1 MQEKDLETW
10 LEVGAWTW
18 NWMEPPLGTITFVLL
33 CMQLSRSHMQVN
45 LESPC
50 MSNPI
55 DAHGISSVLAHPSL
69 KWLLMT
75 HSHNVG
81 AAFSQALFG
90 NDGWWAVRQ
99 RRRRAKALLEA
110 YPQYNQ
116 LILLHWSHTLYTQVT
131 VEHVWEPLHV
141 SRF

>member
-1 MQEKDLETW
+1 
-10 LEVGAWTW
+10 
-18 NWMEPPLGTITFVLL
+18 
-33 CMQLSRSHMQVN
+33 
-45 LESPC
+45 

-55 DAHGISSVLAHPSL
+55 DAHGISSVLAHPSS

-90 NDGWWAVRQ
+90 NDGWWAIHQ

-131 VEHVWEPLHV
+131 AEHVWEPLHV